1 MRKKIFLCLLFLLL
15 FCVAGAQTDST
26 AADSLLLLQI
36 QNQMQQQT
44 SAPPAPVRSSASA
57 NPDISAIGDF
67 RINYMSNL
75 KRNFDAELHEAEIS
89 LQSVVD
95 PYARADF
102 FISLS
107 RNAETGEFGAEVE
120 EGYLTTLSLP
130 GHLQLKAGKFKQAL
144 GRINIVH
151 PHALPFV
158 DLPNAYVR
166 FFGEEG
172 LNDEGI
178 SVSWLLPNH
187 AFFQELTFELTDGPR
202 DNPSFARS
210 SKNNYLKLI
219 KLKNFWDLTSNATL
233 ELGLTGISGA
243 NALGNNTNI
252 GAVDLTYKWKP
263 VQFNTYKSFTF
274 QNEFYYSSADYF
286 NETVTSIGWY
296 SLINKQ
302 VSKRTFVTAR
312 YDYTNLPSSKQFV
325 EQAASITLGWYATEF
340 QKIELQGKYTTAN
353 QEEEL
358 NNFKKNFSSVFLRWI
373 FVIGTHGAHQY

>member
-1 MRKKIFLCLLFLLL
+1 MRKKIFLALLFLLL
-15 FCVAGAQTDST
+15 FYAARAQTDST
-26 AADSLLLLQI
+26 RADSLLLLQI
-36 QNQMQQQT
+36 QNQLQQQA
-44 SAPPAPVRSSASA
+44 SAPAAPARSAASA

-67 RINYMSNL
+67 RINYTSNQ
-75 KRNFDAELHEAEIS
+75 KRNFNAELHEAEIS
-89 LQSVVD
+89 LQ
-95 PYARADF
+95 F
-102 FISLS
+102 S

-130 GHLQLKAGKFKQAL
+130 GHLQLKAGKFKQML
-144 GRINIVH
+144 GKINSVH
-151 PHALPFV
+151 PHALFFV
-158 DLPNAYVR
+158 DMPNAYVR

-187 AFFQELTFELTDGPR
+187 AFFQELTLELTDGPR

-210 SKNNYLKLI
+210 TENNYLRLV

-233 ELGLTGISGA
+233 ELGLTGVSGA
-243 NALGNNTNI
+243 NYSQHSTNI

-274 QNEFYYSSADYF
+274 QNEFYFSRADYLDK
-286 NETVTSIGWY
+286 TVKSIGWY

-325 EQAASITLGWYATEF
+325 EQAASVTLGWYATEF

-353 QEEEL
+353 EEDEL